1 MAEEIDAEGLPIVPE
16 LAADKSNAKDVEEA
30 TKQRATKSRQMRE
43 TLRKENENLKKG
55 LNADGTAK
63 ETPAAEKKEEPKTGE
78 LDRVDL
84 AVLRTEGITDA
95 KELALVKSWMKDTGR
110 PLESVLDNKIFK
122 SELKEMR
129 DLAATE
135 DATPDG
141 QKRSGASAKTSV
153 EYWLAKPKGELP
165 ADPALRSK
173 VVKARI
179 AQEKSGSMFSATP
192 IQ

>member
-16 LAADKSNAKDVEEA
+16 LKDGEKSTPERDELV
-30 TKQRATKSRQMRE
+30 KQRAIKSREMRD

-55 LNADGTAK
+55 LNPDGTKK
-63 ETPAAEKKEEPKTGE
+63 EEPAAKKEEPKAGE
-78 LDRVDL
+78 FDRIDL

-95 KELALVKSWMKDTGR
+95 KELDLVKSWMKDTGR
-110 PLESVLDNKIFK
+110 PVESVLANKIFK

-129 DLAATE
+129 DIAATE
-135 DATPDG
+135 DATPEG

-165 ADPALRSK
+165 VDPALRSK